1 MRLHDSDQ
9 STLFRMHRRNGVA
22 CLTKIRKRLQGSS
35 RQLRILAPRKEGCV
49 FLFPALRSFPVQLRA
64 AAMAYKNRMQAT
76 KMEDLARVAVL
87 SLPSRARNLVAKEAA
102 SSRSGVWLQLSWLHR
117 YKLCRSIHPD
127 TAAGDHA
134 VHDALVALPAR
145 FQGLEN
151 LLSEDLEVSDS
162 TGLHP
167 RKEKNRLKRL
177 GKLVG
182 AVACMNAKGAARAL
196 IGNRPSSSIR
206 FGVDDI
212 SEEDAQR
219 HLLSLPVRVREL
231 AAQVISRS

>member
-1 MRLHDSDQ
+1 
-9 STLFRMHRRNGVA
+9 MHRRNGVA

-219 HLLSLPVRVREL
+219 HLLSLPVRIREL